1 MVKSLQ
7 LFESHMNVY
16 LLDLNIQQKKKQ
28 VLKILRGVGDEGMR
42 KINNSSLSETDKQD
56 PDKIWK
62 LFKEQLK
69 INNLNYR
76 VYGLEFENLRQ
87 NNASGETL
95 DEFVNRI
102 KPIAAKCD
110 FDPLLSLIVL
120 LSKLF
125 KM

>member
-1 MVKSLQ
+1 MVESLQ

-28 VLKILRGVGDEGMR
+28 VPKILWGVGDEGMR
-42 KINNSSLSETDKQD
+42 KISSLSETDKQD

-69 INNLNYR
+69 INHLNYR

-87 NNASGETL
+87 NNASDETL
-95 DEFVNRI
+95 DEFVNLI